1 MSSSDPISILSDR
14 FRAAI
19 RAAFPQLTADI
30 DPLIAPSKQAQFGD
44 FQCNAAMSLAKQLA
58 SKPRDV
64 AQAIVK
70 HADLGDLA
78 EKLSDAS
85 IAGPGFINIKLR
97 GDSLGSLLASMDAPS
112 LGVEPAREP
121 MTVVVDLMGV
131 NLAKQ
136 MHVGHLRSPFIG
148 DAVARTFER
157 LGHTVLRQN
166 HLGDWGL
173 NIAMTVARLIEM
185 RDAGTLNLDSITL
198 DQLDAAYKAAES
210 STRRDV
216 DGLAAARKSGHPK
229 AIAELEAQVDGA
241 TDAFT
246 RARQTLVKLQAH
258 DPDTFGVWQRIRE
271 VTMSVCLAVCERLRV
286 NVTDEHSAGESS
298 YAEELAPM
306 VADLEKRAVAEV
318 DQGAL
323 IVRVDQP
330 PRDAAG
336 NPAWEPIKEPCLVRK
351 TDGGFLYATTD
362 VCAIRR
368 RVQKLLADR
377 IIYCIDA
384 RQNLHLR
391 QVFAA
396 SVRAGY
402 ATNPRTGRTAVME
415 HAAFGAVLGE
425 DGRPFKTRS
434 GDSVSLQ
441 ALIDEAVDRAAA
453 AVRARNTTISDSE
466 LRATAETIGVA
477 AMKYADLCNDRS
489 RDYMFSFDRMLAF
502 EGNTGPYL
510 LYAYARIRRIFEKA
524 RERGVEGS
532 WSSAAFRIAAP
543 SEKTLALALLPYNA
557 AVARVAET
565 LQPHHL
571 CQYLYDLAGTF
582 STFYDQCPVVD
593 APDAATRDSR
603 LRLCDLTGR
612 VLRDGL
618 SVLGIPTLERM

>member
-241 TDAFT
+241 TDAFN

-286 NVTDEHSAGESS
+286 NVTDEHSAGE
-298 YAEELAPM
+298 
-306 VADLEKRAVAEV
+306 
-318 DQGAL
+318 
-323 IVRVDQP
+323 
-330 PRDAAG
+330 
-336 NPAWEPIKEPCLVRK
+336 
-351 TDGGFLYATTD
+351 
-362 VCAIRR
+362 
-368 RVQKLLADR
+368 
-377 IIYCIDA
+377 
-384 RQNLHLR
+384 
-391 QVFAA
+391 
-396 SVRAGY
+396 
-402 ATNPRTGRTAVME
+402 
-415 HAAFGAVLGE
+415 
-425 DGRPFKTRS
+425 
-434 GDSVSLQ
+434 
-441 ALIDEAVDRAAA
+441 
-453 AVRARNTTISDSE
+453 
-466 LRATAETIGVA
+466 
-477 AMKYADLCNDRS
+477 
-489 RDYMFSFDRMLAF
+489 
-502 EGNTGPYL
+502 
-510 LYAYARIRRIFEKA
+510 
-524 RERGVEGS
+524 
-532 WSSAAFRIAAP
+532 
-543 SEKTLALALLPYNA
+543 
-557 AVARVAET
+557 
-565 LQPHHL
+565 
-571 CQYLYDLAGTF
+571 
-582 STFYDQCPVVD
+582 
-593 APDAATRDSR
+593 
-603 LRLCDLTGR
+603 
-612 VLRDGL
+612 
-618 SVLGIPTLERM
+618 

>member
-1 MSSSDPISILSDR
+1 MTSLDPIKLLADR

-19 RAAFPQLTADI
+19 QAAFPQLTGEI
-30 DPLIAPSKQAQFGD
+30 DPQITPSKQASFGD
-44 FQCNAAMSLAKQLA
+44 FQCNAAMSLAKQVGV
-58 SKPRDV
+58 KPREV
-64 AQAIVK
+64 AQAIVR

-78 EKLSDAS
+78 ETLGDAS
-85 IAGPGFINIKLR
+85 IAGPGFINIRLR
-97 GDSLGSLLASMDAPS
+97 GDSLGSLLVAMDTPA

-121 MTVVVDLMGV
+121 LTVVVDLMGV

-148 DAVARTFER
+148 DAIARTFER
-157 LGHTVLRQN
+157 LGHRVLRQN

-173 NIAMTVARLIEM
+173 NIAMTVARLIEL
-185 RDAGTLNLDSITL
+185 RDAGRIDLDTINL

-210 STRRDV
+210 STRRDI
-216 DGLAAARKSGHPK
+216 DGLAAARASGHPK

-241 TDAFT
+241 TEAFA
-246 RARQTLVKLQAH
+246 RARQVLVKLQAH
-258 DPDTFGVWQRIRE
+258 DPGTFDVWKRIRE
-271 VTMSVCLAVCERLRV
+271 VTMSVCLDVCKRLQV

-306 VADLEKRAVAEV
+306 VADLERRGVAEL

-330 PRDAAG
+330 PRDASG
-336 NPAWEPIKEPCLVRK
+336 KPAWEPIKEPCLVRK

-368 RVQKLLADR
+368 RVQTLLADR

-396 SVRAGY
+396 SIRAGY
-402 ATNPRTGRTAVME
+402 ATNPRTGRVAIME

-441 ALIDEAVDRAAA
+441 ALIDEAVQRAADA
-453 AVRARNTTISDSE
+453 IRARNPHITDAV
-466 LRATAETIGVA
+466 LRDTAETIGVA

-489 RDYMFSFDRMLAF
+489 RDYMFGFDRMLAF

-510 LYAYARIRRIFEKA
+510 LYAYARIRRILEKA
-524 RERGVEGS
+524 RERGVGDS
-532 WSSAAFRIAAP
+532 WKGGEFRVTHP
-543 SEKTLALALLPYNA
+543 SEKTLALALLPYGA
-557 AVARVAET
+557 AIDRVALT

-582 STFYDQCPVVD
+582 STFYDRCPVVD